1 MVEALFCSLQLPS
14 RPEVSGSAP
23 LVRGAGKALEA
34 HKDSSESRDLLALEV
49 KPYNCA
55 VNPESIA
62 PGLLHGAGGGGGR
75 VLPSGPINFCFFLG
89 AP

>member
-62 PGLLHGAGGGGGR
+62 PGLLRGGGGR